1 MGTQLHRPHEIKLE
15 LTQPQIVAILD
26 NIKPAMRDQVRELH
40 AFGAAA
46 PHAVEREER
55 LHASL
60 RALYL
65 LEYQLLLQWLQLR
78 ESTDER

>member
-26 NIKPAMRDQVRELH
+26 NIKPAMRDQVRELD
-40 AFGAAA
+40 AFGAST
-46 PHAVEREER
+46 PLSSEREQQ

-78 ESTDER
+78 ERDA

>member
-1 MGTQLHRPHEIKLE
+1 MVNYETHEIKLK
-15 LTQPQIVAILD
+15 LTSAQIVAILD
-26 NIKPAMRDQVRELH
+26 NIKPAMRDQVRKLD
-40 AFGAAA
+40 AARNA
-46 PHAVEREER
+46 NPATEKNEAR
-55 LHASL
+55 LHSSL

>member
-1 MGTQLHRPHEIKLE
+1 MYKTHEIKLE
-15 LTQPQIVAILD
+15 FTQEQIVAILD

-40 AFGAAA
+40 AFGTPTPPTA
-46 PHAVEREER
+46 EREER

-78 ESTDER
+78 ENTDER